1 MHEVDEL
8 AHKGRYNEIVD
19 KGLNLGRKVDNQR
32 VPERVLQQ
40 SYLQSRLR
48 VEVDVKGHPHSTNC
62 WTRVWLV
69 NYR

>member
-32 VPERVLQQ
+32 VPE
-40 SYLQSRLR
+40 
-48 VEVDVKGHPHSTNC
+48 
-62 WTRVWLV
+62 
-69 NYR
+69 